1 MTRRSGPAPAAGTL
15 CLVSTGPRTSLP
27 VLLARRVPSRKG
39 SAVST
44 GAEWPPEIPV
54 RLAYSVEE
62 AAALLGIGRTFMF
75 QLVAT
80 GEIESFKIGNLRKIS
95 HEALIAYINRL
106 RSEQAAAV
114 SRWGKTRG
122 SGQQD
127 GSQA

>member
-1 MTRRSGPAPAAGTL
+1 MHWTGTRSRHAVPGLYWSADQSAGPVSKAG
-15 CLVSTGPRTSLP
+15 
-27 VLLARRVPSRKG
+27 AIEEG

-44 GAEWPPEIPV
+44 GGEWPAEIPV

-95 HEALIAYINRL
+95 HEALVAYIDRL

-114 SRWGKTRG
+114 SRWGKARG

-127 GSQA
+127 GSQASN